1 MSLYNVNDIYTYIK
15 LPESTMD
22 RLVTYCN
29 KNNRDVVDYVN
40 EIVIEKLE
48 EVQA

>member
-1 MSLYNVNDIYTYIK
+1 MSLDNVNEIYTSIK

-22 RLVTYCN
+22 RLVKHCN
-29 KNNRDVVDYVN
+29 QKNHDVIDFVN
-40 EIVIEKLE
+40 QIVIEKLE